1 MPNTY
6 SWQFLTLECRN
17 LESGFSKVVKR
28 VAGMYRADNGAG
40 VTCDQLLNVEIGALD
55 PMAFVAFESLTAAE
69 VQAWVEDSIGTT
81 GLSSTQALLDTR
93 IEDLLQITPHH
104 PPWIT

>member
-17 LESGFSKVVKR
+17 LEGGFAKVVKR

-40 VTCDQLLNVEIGALD
+40 VTCDQLVNVEIGALD
-55 PMAFVAFESLTAAE
+55 PMAFVAFESLTASE
-69 VQAWVEDSIGTT
+69 VQAWVEASMGTT
-81 GLSSTQALLDTR
+81 AVSDTQALLDAR
-93 IEDLLQITPHH
+93 IEGLLQITPQH